1 MRLLEAF
8 WTRFGVNEET
18 LASWPPHRIKDYIT
32 VLVQEGEVSREKSKE
47 KTPGASRP
55 MAAGGNAEVSA
66 TDMAEMAYQAM
77 KSGPPPSPEE
87 GPPQLEPGV
96 GPHPNAAVREQR
108 AKLFE

>member
-8 WTRFGVNEET
+8 WTRFGINEET
-18 LASWPPHRIKDYIT
+18 LARWPPHRTKDYIT
-32 VLVQEGEVSREKSKE
+32 VLIQEGEVNREEQNK
-47 KTPGASRP
+47 KTPGSGPRP
-55 MAAGGNAEVSA
+55 MAAGGNGEVSA

-77 KSGPPPSPEE
+77 KSGPPPQVE